1 MKGGVLCVV
10 MLGSHEVNAQF
21 SVLLLKVQAAD
32 AGSLQGLGPRPRR
45 DREELDWV
53 FAQVGAQERQGV
65 QVTGAL

>member
-1 MKGGVLCVV
+1 MKGGVLCVD
-10 MLGSHEVNAQF
+10 MLRSHEVNAQ
-21 SVLLLKVQAAD
+21 VQAAD
-32 AGSLQGLGPRPRR
+32 AGSLQGLGQRPRR